1 MSALFGVIVKRGNPD
16 PSSFHKIKQT
26 IVHRNVDGE
35 GYWKDER
42 AALGFMKMAVYPRQ
56 LNENLPLQE
65 GDAVITAD
73 ARIDNREELLSLMGL
88 NHRQWEQAPDSTL
101 IFKAFLH
108 WGEKCIDHLDGEYVF
123 AVWNKV
129 TRKLF
134 MATDHIG
141 YRPVYYYNGPD
152 EFIFCSESKGVIAA
166 KKTPHY
172 FNDDSLIEYHFGK
185 NYSQTYTRDVYLLSG
200 ATTLT
205 LGDNELEIKKYWEPR
220 ATGKYGFKKDEEW
233 TDCLRNLLY
242 KAIEKRF
249 NPMVPV
255 GITLSGGLDST
266 SIACILSEFLQ
277 KKNKPLYAFSS
288 VLPVNHI
295 GVERDERKFIELV
308 NQKCPNIVQTYVEAP
323 GAGPFQNVDKALSY
337 DNDFRVT
344 SITWTMQY
352 LEAGFISSQD
362 VVAPRIMQGVI
373 ATIIMTDLKKKGY
386 VFD

>member
-1 MSALFGVIVKRGNPD
+1 MSALFGVIAKLGNPD

-35 GYWKDER
+35 GYWKDEH

-88 NHRQWEQAPDSTL
+88 NTSNGAGARFYTDFES
-101 IFKAFLH
+101 FLH
-108 WGEKCIDHLDGEYVF
+108 WGEKCIDLLDGEYVF

-200 ATTLT
+200 AITLT
-205 LGDNELEIKKYWEPR
+205 LADDELEIKSIGNR
-220 ATGKYGFKKDEEW
+220 
-233 TDCLRNLLY
+233 
-242 KAIEKRF
+242 
-249 NPMVPV
+249 
-255 GITLSGGLDST
+255 GL
-266 SIACILSEFLQ
+266 Q
-277 KKNKPLYAFSS
+277 
-288 VLPVNHI
+288 VN
-295 GVERDERKFIELV
+295 
-308 NQKCPNIVQTYVEAP
+308 
-323 GAGPFQNVDKALSY
+323 
-337 DNDFRVT
+337 
-344 SITWTMQY
+344 
-352 LEAGFISSQD
+352 
-362 VVAPRIMQGVI
+362 
-373 ATIIMTDLKKKGY
+373 TDLKKTKSGQMPAQPF
-386 VFD
+386 V

>member
-1 MSALFGVIVKRGNPD
+1 
-16 PSSFHKIKQT
+16 
-26 IVHRNVDGE
+26 
-35 GYWKDER
+35 
-42 AALGFMKMAVYPRQ
+42 
-56 LNENLPLQE
+56 
-65 GDAVITAD
+65 
-73 ARIDNREELLSLMGL
+73 
-88 NHRQWEQAPDSTL
+88 
-101 IFKAFLH
+101 
-108 WGEKCIDHLDGEYVF
+108 
-123 AVWNKV
+123 
-129 TRKLF
+129 
-134 MATDHIG
+134 
-141 YRPVYYYNGPD
+141 
-152 EFIFCSESKGVIAA
+152 
-166 KKTPHY
+166 
-172 FNDDSLIEYHFGK
+172 
-185 NYSQTYTRDVYLLSG
+185 
-200 ATTLT
+200 
-205 LGDNELEIKKYWEPR
+205 
-220 ATGKYGFKKDEEW
+220 
-233 TDCLRNLLY
+233 
-242 KAIEKRF
+242 
-249 NPMVPV
+249 MVPV